1 REWLVSHMPA
11 RVRPPGDC
19 AAYSNYGTALAGYI
33 VARVS
38 GQPYAHYI
46 QEYILSPLGMV
57 HATAQ
62 SPIPPHLHAHAAT
75 GYTYVDGALEA
86 FPDYLGQP
94 ALVPGA
100 GISASATDMARFMIA
115 HLQSGA
121 YADADIANARIL
133 KETTAQQM
141 HSTLYAHDPR
151 LLGTAYGFFDF
162 SDNGQRTLG
171 HSGETFPINTLLLLL
186 PDQNL
191 GVFVSY
197 NSEGGAD
204 LALQH

>member
-75 GYTYVDGALEA
+75 GYAYVDGALEA

-133 KETTAQQM
+133 KESTAQQM
-141 HSTLYAHDPR
+141 HSTVYAHDPR
-151 LLGTAYGFFDF
+151 LLGTADRKSTRLNSSHVKISYAVFCLKKKNAINRAETHE
-162 SDNGQRTLG
+162 SAPT
-171 HSGETFPINTLLLLL
+171 SGEH
-186 PDQNL
+186 
-191 GVFVSY
+191 S
-197 NSEGGAD
+197 
-204 LALQH
+204 